1 MTQTGALRKVFE
13 SDYLDETFKR
23 NHRKNVNLCPEDI
36 ADLSTPETTIF
47 KDHREHITFTQQY
60 LTVPFEDRSDVSNIV
75 FLGIH
80 GADKHIL
87 VNHLFNQEIEAPLT
101 KVSRYIEGEYL
112 NSKIRVASMIDLCGE
127 HIEPDQLENV
137 IADSLKANLS
147 EIDTVVFVTSGRFQY
162 HHNFALKRF
171 LTWLDF
177 KQHQDNFVFI
187 HRESLSSISPGQK
200 NVKFVM
206 ESVGAKSSRSLSLN
220 KLQSRSPFKEAEEE
234 LKLFIKTVLHREPTK
249 LSVAGIFPPSKIAS
263 QTSSMIYTKRDV
275 HVQKTPSAFKR
286 KMRETDDTQSLESK
300 RERVD
305 VSQLS
310 EKMDSMDLTTNN
322 K

>member
-13 SDYLDETFKR
+13 SEYLGETFKQI
-23 NHRKNVNLCPEDI
+23 HRKNVNLCPEDI
-36 ADLSTPETTIF
+36 ANLSTPRTTIF
-47 KDHREHITFTQQY
+47 KNHREHITFEQQY
-60 LTVPFEDRSDVSNIV
+60 LTVPFEDKSDVCNIV

-101 KVSRYIEGEYL
+101 KVSRYIEGVYL

-147 EIDTVVFVTSGRFQY
+147 KIDTVVFVTSGRFQY

-187 HRESLSSISPGQK
+187 HSSPGPK
-200 NVKFVM
+200 NLKFVM
-206 ESVGAKSSRSLSLN
+206 ENLGAKSSRYLSLN
-220 KLQSRSPFKEAEEE
+220 KLHSRSLFEEAEEE
-234 LKLFIKTVLHREPTK
+234 LKLFIKTVVHREPTK

-305 VSQLS
+305 ISQLS
-310 EKMDSMDLTTNN
+310 EKMDSMDFGNN
-322 K
+322 